1 VVYLPKSLYFHIGQ
15 CICPITR
22 GLTPTISALWEAQPG
37 CSFRLHL
44 ESRFVSEEERY
55 YVVEG
60 GESLLEME
68 AYIV

>member
-1 VVYLPKSLYFHIGQ
+1 
-15 CICPITR
+15 
-22 GLTPTISALWEAQPG
+22 
-37 CSFRLHL
+37 L